1 MDAPSDK
8 EASALDELL
17 HTASPDF
24 KSKILEVINRAGYN
38 ANDPLF
44 ILLVANAQLELMLH
58 QSPKAFEK
66 IFNNWIVEMRQVHE
80 LAERELLNRQKAA
93 ISETTAQLVKSHLNN
108 SGNSSNINWTNL
120 LSKSFLVFAIVFSL
134 GMTCGYFLGALSTNP
149 ATGIFNSQVNSEVNR
164 KIQHS
169 TKENRGKLQQK

>member
-1 MDAPSDK
+1 MDTPSN
-8 EASALDELL
+8 ETSTLDELL

-24 KSKILEVINRAGYN
+24 KSKILEVINRAGYD

-66 IFNNWIVEMRQVHE
+66 IFNNWLVEMRQVHE

-108 SGNSSNINWTNL
+108 CSNSTSINWTNL

-134 GMTCGYFLGALSTNP
+134 GMTCGYFLGLSVQP
-149 ATGIFNSQVNSEVNR
+149 SNSQPKSEVTR
-164 KIQHS
+164 KTQPLTH
-169 TKENRGKLQQK
+169 ENRSKLPQK

>member
-1 MDAPSDK
+1 MDTPSK

-24 KSKILEVINRAGYN
+24 KSKILEVVNRAGYD
-38 ANDPLF
+38 ASDPLF

-66 IFNNWIVEMRQVHE
+66 IFNNWLVEMRSVHE

-93 ISETTAQLVKSHLNN
+93 ISESTAQLVKSHLSN
-108 SGNSSNINWTNL
+108 SGNSNINWTNL
-120 LSKSFLVFAIVFSL
+120 LSTSFLVFAIVFSL
-134 GMTCGYFLGALSTNP
+134 GVTCGYFLGAFSVPGGTS
-149 ATGIFNSQVNSEVNR
+149 NSQHENEVNH
-164 KIQHS
+164 KTQLPA
-169 TKENRGKLQQK
+169 KENRNKPIQK